1 MKPRTPDAHVFR
13 FGVFELDAQSGELR
27 RHGLKIRL
35 PHQSFQIL
43 RALLLR
49 HGELVTRDELCQ
61 LLWTAETFVN
71 CAVRKLRE
79 ARADSADQPRFVE
92 TVPRHGYRFVGP
104 VTGPPVDRA
113 PPAGTAPER
122 TVEQDAGPPLEVA
135 AASLAESRPAPEP
148 ISRPQRPTRWRPAAL
163 LLVLVVGIGGLAYT
177 RWLLSIPRTPR
188 SAEPIRSLVVLPFE
202 NLTGDPAQDSFA
214 DSVTDAVTAHLAQ
227 IAGVDVISRT
237 SARQYKDIARG
248 VRVIGSELKVDGVVE
263 GAVVRTESGVRITA
277 KLIRAATDQ
286 HVWAQAYEGKLSHI
300 IALQQ
305 RIASDLA
312 VAAGRRSS
320 PPAGGHT
327 MQGIDEQAYDAY
339 LKGMTAR
346 GVLRH
351 ESLRR
356 AVAYFEQAIAIQP
369 DFGDAYAELA
379 FTQVQFLFVGPL
391 TPRETIPKAEAAAR
405 KALQLDDTLP
415 RAHLALGQILNLHYW
430 RWEEGDKALQRGAE
444 LLGGREFP
452 LGVIE
457 SLIRHGRLAE
467 ALAAAERAMKLDPLS
482 GNAHIA
488 AGIVHREAGLYDRA
502 IAASR
507 RALEL
512 FPGHTNAHFHL
523 GVTFI
528 AMGRLDDAIR
538 ELELAARPSAVHNSR
553 MEAYLGYAY
562 AAAGRTQDARN
573 VLKELESH
581 RRDQYVSS
589 FGFAMIHDALGEKE
603 PALAALQ
610 HAFEDR
616 AVEFAQM
623 ADYPPFRAIASE
635 PRFQAVVRNVNLPR

>member
-1 MKPRTPDAHVFR
+1 M
-13 FGVFELDAQSGELR
+13 
-27 RHGLKIRL
+27 
-35 PHQSFQIL
+35 
-43 RALLLR
+43 
-49 HGELVTRDELCQ
+49 
-61 LLWTAETFVN
+61 
-71 CAVRKLRE
+71 
-79 ARADSADQPRFVE
+79 
-92 TVPRHGYRFVGP
+92 
-104 VTGPPVDRA
+104 TG
-113 PPAGTAPER
+113 
-122 TVEQDAGPPLEVA
+122 
-135 AASLAESRPAPEP
+135 
-148 ISRPQRPTRWRPAAL
+148 
-163 LLVLVVGIGGLAYT
+163 
-177 RWLLSIPRTPR
+177 
-188 SAEPIRSLVVLPFE
+188 
-202 NLTGDPAQDSFA
+202 
-214 DSVTDAVTAHLAQ
+214 HLAQ
-227 IAGVDVISRT
+227 VDGLDVVSGT
-237 SARQYKDIARG
+237 SARQFKNIARG
-248 VRVIGSELKVDGVVE
+248 VRAIGSELKVDGVVE

-277 KLIRAATDQ
+277 KLIRAATDR

-312 VAAGRRSS
+312 VAAEHRSS

-339 LKGMTAR
+339 LKGITAR

-369 DFGDAYAELA
+369 DFGDAYGELA
-379 FTQVQFLFVGPL
+379 FTQVQFLFVGSL

-405 KALQLDDTLP
+405 KALQLNDTLP

-430 RWEEGDKALQRGAE
+430 RWQEGDNALQRGAE

-452 LGVIE
+452 LGVIQ
-457 SLIRHGRLAE
+457 SLIRHGRFAE

-482 GNAHIA
+482 VNAHIA
-488 AGIVHREAGLYDRA
+488 AGIVHHAAGLYDRA
-502 IAASR
+502 LAASR

-623 ADYPPFRAIASE
+623 ADYPPFKAIASE
-635 PRFQAVVRNVNLPR
+635 PRFQAVMRNVNLPR